1 MLEAIASARLSFKGP
16 SYHDL
21 REPLLKHIAEDI
33 REYLHDLRREWSVCG
48 CSIIADRLKDH
59 GKGSIINF
67 LVYCAR
73 GTVFLKSVDTSTEN
87 TDLLE
92 IFDQVVREV
101 GPENIVQFITDI
113 DARYKAAVLDMIQ
126 VLDRIQVLQHSILI
140 TKTHSYMHNYSS
152 HR

>member
-1 MLEAIASARLSFKGP
+1 
-16 SYHDL
+16 
-21 REPLLKHIAEDI
+21 
-33 REYLHDLRREWSVCG
+33 
-48 CSIIADRLKDH
+48 
-59 GKGSIINF
+59 
-67 LVYCAR
+67 
-73 GTVFLKSVDTSTEN
+73 VFLKSVDTSTEN